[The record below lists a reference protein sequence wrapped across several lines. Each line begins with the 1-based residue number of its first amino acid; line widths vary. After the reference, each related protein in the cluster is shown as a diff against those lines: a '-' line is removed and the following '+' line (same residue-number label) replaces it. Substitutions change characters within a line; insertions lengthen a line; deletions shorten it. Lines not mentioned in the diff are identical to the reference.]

1 MYNGIVN
8 VYKEAGFTS
17 FDVVAKL
24 RGVFGQKKIGH
35 TGTLD
40 PEAVGVLPVCLGNG
54 TKLCDVLTDKSKE
67 YLAVMKLGERTDTQD
82 ATGEILEKKPVEVS
96 DSEIE
101 ATVNSFIGDYNQIPP
116 MYSALKQNGKKL
128 YELARA
134 GIEVERKPRLVN
146 ISSIVIEKI
155 ELPFVTMRVNCSKGT
170 YIRTLCDDI
179 GASLGFGALMQSL
192 TRTRVGVY
200 KIENALKI
208 SDLQELKN
216 AGKLEEAV
224 CPVDEVFE
232 EYPKAYV
239 NKEADK
245 YLKNGNSLD
254 INELLG
260 AMPEKTGVSG
270 KENASNSYKQ
280 EKPAEV
286 IRVYDYE
293 GRFCGLYEYDR
304 SRKNYKVKKMFLS

>member
-101 ATVNSFIGDYNQIPP
+101 ATVNSFIGDYNQIPS

-179 GASLGFGALMQSL
+179 GASLGCGALMQSL

-216 AGKLEEAV
+216 AGV
-224 CPVDEVFE
+224 
-232 EYPKAYV
+232 
-239 NKEADK
+239 
-245 YLKNGNSLD
+245 
-254 INELLG
+254 INL
-260 AMPEKTGVSG
+260 
-270 KENASNSYKQ
+270 
-280 EKPAEV
+280 
-286 IRVYDYE
+286 
-293 GRFCGLYEYDR
+293 
-304 SRKNYKVKKMFLS
+304 